1 MSSVDATGSLAL
13 DVEDWDAGMLSR
25 LAAEHGTPLYVTDLD
40 RVRQNV
46 RRLAHAFPDAR
57 RMYAAKANTGQAV
70 MATVL
75 DEGMRIECAAA
86 DEVTRAMEAGA
97 DPDRL
102 QYTAV
107 NPPARDLDEMVALW
121 EAHPGLRVTAGAA
134 DTLDRLADRG
144 FTGDL
149 LLRVNPGEVNGPHES
164 FAVGKDAKFGVPYE
178 RAVEMAR
185 AVREEYQ
192 FDLVGLHAHG
202 ASGMSGELTHPE
214 AARRLAAVARDAG
227 GVTEIDVGGGFS
239 VPYRPDDEPVDVDAL
254 AIETRAALEEVDARL
269 AIEPGRY
276 VVADA
281 SLLLTRVNTLKET
294 PGPTVVGVDASFTTL
309 MRPALLGSYHPIR
322 NVTGPD
328 REEAE
333 ITLGGPVCTSTD
345 TFCQDRPLPR
355 PARGDL
361 LAFGVAGAYGAD
373 LTSEFHSQ
381 PFSAEVALEGGDDR
395 VVRERRTVEDIL
407 ARERR

>member
-1 MSSVDATGSLAL
+1 MSSADATGPLAL
-13 DVEDWDAGMLSR
+13 DVGDWDAGLLDR
-25 LAAEHGTPLYVTDLD
+25 LAAKYGTPLYLTDLD
-40 RVRQNV
+40 RVRENV
-46 RRLAHAFPDAR
+46 RRLARAFPDAR

-75 DEGMRIECAAA
+75 NEGMRIECAAA

-97 DPDRL
+97 DPDCL

-121 EAHPGLRVTAGAA
+121 ETHPGLRVTAGAV

-144 FTGDL
+144 FAGDL
-149 LLRVNPGEVNGPHES
+149 LLRVNPGEVGGPHES

-178 RAVEMAR
+178 RAIETAR
-185 AVREEYQ
+185 AVREEYP

-202 ASGMSGELTHPE
+202 ASGMSGKLTHPE
-214 AARRLAAVARDAG
+214 AARRLAAVARGVG
-227 GVTEIDVGGGFS
+227 GVAEIDVGGGFA
-239 VPYRPDDEPVDVDAL
+239 VPYRPEDEPVDIDAL
-254 AIETRAALEEVDARL
+254 AAETRAALEGVDARL

-281 SLLLTRVNTLKET
+281 SLLLTRVNTVKET

-328 REEAE
+328 REDAE

-345 TFCQDRPLPR
+345 TFCRDRPVPR

-361 LAFGVAGAYGAD
+361 LAFGVAGAYGVD

-381 PFSAEVALEGGDDR
+381 PFSAEVALEDGDDR
-395 VVRERRTVEDIL
+395 VVRERRTVADIL